1 MSRTFLP
8 HVITDDSA
16 LGGKVIERSLRFRS
30 GSSSNLEKIN
40 SSAGNR
46 RTMTY
51 SFWFKRVKINFQ
63 TILRGKQ
70 AASDRHGLDLL
81 SDGGFRFWGNAY
93 NASPLFH
100 VQPSRLLRDLNAWY
114 HLVLSIDTTQS
125 TASDRVKFY
134 INGDLIT
141 DFGTTSYPDQN
152 ESLYLNDACRQ
163 TWGVEDGG
171 IDIYFADIHF
181 IDGYQYDAS
190 YFGYTE
196 SQTGIWRPKKYEGT
210 YQDNSYHLD
219 FSDPTS
225 LDTLGIDK
233 SPLGNDYAAEGFQV
247 SAGYNQDT
255 LLDTP
260 TKEYSILN
268 NLHHNSSNTTFSNGN
283 LYASIPASN
292 TNGKAFG
299 TIPIKTGK
307 WYWEVLYNQAGGN
320 GDYLYVGLCDSF
332 ATFGGG
338 TPFYRAVRGADGEQY
353 PNTGSTEA
361 RFTTNDIIN
370 VAVDL
375 DAGKWYIGRNGTYW
389 YSGDPVAG
397 TGFVHS
403 DLISANASTTTEGLI
418 PFFYN
423 ATSAAGQQFS
433 VNFGQRP
440 FSYTPPSG
448 FKEINLSN
456 LPLNVPSII
465 RPQKHFDTILYT
477 GNGSSQTI
485 GGLEFAPDW
494 VWIKI
499 RSQSYDHAVFDTIR
513 GATKDLEPNQTSA
526 EQTRQMLTAF
536 TSDGFSVGNDTQAN
550 KSGDT
555 FVAWCWKAG
564 GAAVSNTDGTVTT
577 TVSANPEAGF
587 AILTYDGGGNNSTM
601 GHGLGAVP
609 ACIIVK
615 RRNSSGSGGARGW
628 AFFHQSLPT
637 DKPLRLNSNTSQLTE
652 PQFFRED
659 LMSTTVWGAN
669 GDYDTCY
676 EGYAYIAYVWAEIPG
691 YSKFGKYIGNG
702 SSDGVYVHL
711 GFRPSWILV
720 KNASSAKD
728 WIMMDSTR
736 STENVMNDYFLP
748 NSNSSEGT
756 GSSTIQVDFLSNG
769 FKWRGSSSGN
779 DYINES
785 GSSFV
790 YMAFAEQ
797 PGTTPFDTLTN
808 AR

>member
-268 NLHHNSSNTTFSNGN
+268 NLHHNSTNTTFSNGN

-353 PNTGSTEA
+353 PNTGSTEV

-513 GATKDLEPNQTSA
+513 GATKDLETNQTSV

-536 TSDGFSVGNDTQAN
+536 TSNGFSVGNDTQAN

-564 GAAVSNTDGTVTT
+564 GTAVTNNDGSIASQ
-577 TVSANPEAGF
+577 VSVNEEAGF
-587 AILTYDGGGNNSTM
+587 SIISYTGNNTNNATV
-601 GHGLGAVP
+601 GHGLGKTP
-609 ACIIVK
+609 ALLITKSRDNVINPAWHTSHV
-615 RRNSSGSGGARGW
+615 
-628 AFFHQSLPT
+628 SLPT
-637 DKPLRLNSNTSQLTE
+637 NYDIALDASDAAWNPGTNGWHELTNSSVFTLKKGSSDGNNTN
-652 PQFFRED
+652 R
-659 LMSTTVWGAN
+659 N
-669 GDYDTCY
+669 GDR
-676 EGYAYIAYVWAEIPG
+676 YIAYCWAEIPG
-691 YSKFGKYIGNG
+691 YSKFGSYTGNG
-702 SSDGVYVHL
+702 NADGAYVHL
-711 GFRPSWILV
+711 GFRPSWVLF
-720 KNASSAKD
+720 KRSDSSGNWFIVDNKRD
-728 WIMMDSTR
+728 PFNECTR
-736 STENVMNDYFLP
+736 DLYPNTSGTETN
-748 NSNSSEGT
+748 NSNF
-756 GSSTIQVDFLSNG
+756 VDFLSDG
-769 FKWRGSSSGN
+769 FKLRTTGTAVNGSGGT
-779 DYINES
+779 YI
-785 GSSFV
+785 
-790 YMAFAEQ
+790 YMAIAEQ
-797 PGTTPFDTLTN
+797 PGLTPYDTQTN